1 MFDIIYDKEN
11 WLSALQNSIKTDYPK
26 ELQQNI
32 IKRNLMLMK
41 DKPFASYYEQIEK
54 AVKRNDLVSVNHRI
68 AAFMAS
74 YFDVIFAIN
83 KSLHPG
89 EKRLVKFALNHC
101 KVLPDNF
108 EQNINKLYNANP
120 LEVLPI
126 LDKIIE
132 NLRVILD

>member
-1 MFDIIYDKEN
+1 
-11 WLSALQNSIKTDYPK
+11 
-26 ELQQNI
+26 
-32 IKRNLMLMK
+32 MLMK

-132 NLRVILD
+132 SIEQCLR